1 VQLLLGLLR
10 APFHGHYSPKRPS
23 APGDAP
29 MELWD
34 AEASELV
41 AQPGH
46 QDAPAIA
53 PCVNPLL
60 SASGQRTHI
69 SIYVVDFDKGGG
81 LHLFLS
87 QSTLG

>member
-1 VQLLLGLLR
+1 MSIMAR
-10 APFHGHYSPKRPS
+10 YAPS

-29 MELWD
+29 IELWD

-46 QDAPAIA
+46 QDAPAVA

-60 SASGQRTHI
+60 SASGRRTHI
-69 SIYVVDFDKGGG
+69 NIYVVDFDEGASI
-81 LHLFLS
+81 F
-87 QSTLG
+87 